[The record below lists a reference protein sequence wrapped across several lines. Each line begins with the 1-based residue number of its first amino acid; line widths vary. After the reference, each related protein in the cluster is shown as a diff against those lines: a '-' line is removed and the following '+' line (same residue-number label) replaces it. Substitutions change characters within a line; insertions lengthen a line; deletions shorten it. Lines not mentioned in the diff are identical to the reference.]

1 MAPLRNGWPDSV
13 SERGVRLAAI
23 ALAVVAVATT
33 AAFAAGL
40 GGTGIAGSPIDRA
53 LPGEQ
58 YVGQAD
64 TGGLD
69 NVTGGADGGLG
80 ALNPG
85 TQTGVGGELGF
96 DKETFA
102 SNDTSVHFTVESP
115 RPAYWRTGAYD
126 TYTGVGWQRPG
137 ETDPYDGPLGGDDS
151 SGERIGYE
159 ITLARG
165 ATSLPTAWRPDSV
178 AAEGLEVT
186 DQRAIRTA
194 SPVSSGTTYGGTSV
208 LATQDPAV
216 LRASE
221 GSVPERLRERY
232 TQLPEDTPDR
242 VGERTARIVDGA
254 DTTYDAV
261 AAVEEWL
268 RTEKDY
274 SLGAD
279 RESESIA
286 DTFIFEME
294 AGYCEYFATAM
305 TTMLRTQD
313 IPARYVVGYT
323 SGEQTG
329 TGEYAVRGQNAHA
342 WVEVYFPEVGWVPFD
357 PTPPADRIATEQ
369 ENRGEER
376 APEEATTPDQADP
389 TDTPGPSPTE
399 GPDNETDDETDETDE
414 ADGTRAIDI
423 SLNRTAVPG
432 RVVAVTITLN
442 DSPVF
447 GETVRF
453 NGEFIG
459 RTDINGTVVG
469 TVPYADELE
478 ITVGADV
485 ETDSVRTVGASVGGP
500 SGLARGGPDRT
511 GTIGVVDEPFLGA
524 VGETVPLE
532 TNATVTVAG
541 DPRPGEA
548 VTVLATVSETPVP
561 EATVTVDGEAVATTD
576 EDGRATVTLPER
588 SGQVAIAVE
597 RGAVAGERIV
607 ELPALSV
614 AVDPELPVA
623 LPFGSATVTVTA
635 DGEPVPDAAV
645 AVGGETVARTGPD
658 GTATIRLPASN
669 DVVVG
674 SRYGLSAAA
683 ELSGQLRNATAGL
696 AVALGV
702 GALGALGWSR
712 RPGVALDRGRFHA
725 AVRRTASSLRR
736 GLLGA
741 AAAVDGAVDRGASGL
756 DRTGSAGAFGRVR
769 AGARARLRS
778 VLRAEE
784 RPDRTERAPSH
795 EDPEAVVRAGWARLL
810 EETSLR
816 ERRTRTPEE
825 LAAHAIEV
833 EGLPR
838 RPVET
843 LRDAFRAVEYGSR
856 PAAERVER
864 VRQAIAAIEAAGDA
878 EGE

>member
-1 MAPLRNGWPDSV
+1 MAPLRNGWPDSL

-23 ALAVVAVATT
+23 ALAVVATATI
-33 AAFAAGL
+33 AAFAAGV

-64 TGGLD
+64 TDGLD

-80 ALNPG
+80 ALNPR

-102 SNDTSVHFTVESP
+102 SNDTSVHFTVEAP

-137 ETDPYDGPLGGDDS
+137 ETDPYNGPLGVDGS
-151 SGERIGYE
+151 PGERIEYE

-165 ATSLPTAWRPDSV
+165 ATSLPTAWRPESV

-194 SPVSSGTTYGGTSV
+194 SPVPTGTTYSGTSV
-208 LATQDPAV
+208 LAPQDPAV
-216 LRASE
+216 LQASE

-232 TQLPEDTPDR
+232 TQLPADTPDR
-242 VGERTARIVDGA
+242 VGERTARIVDGS

-268 RTEKDY
+268 RTEKNY
-274 SLGAD
+274 SLRAD

-369 ENRGEER
+369 ANLGDDP
-376 APEEATTPDQADP
+376 APESATTPDQADP
-389 TDTPGPSPTE
+389 TDAPEPPEGDPPDD
-399 GPDNETDDETDETDE
+399 GPDPDNGTDETP
-414 ADGTRAIDI
+414 AIDI
-423 SLNRTAVPG
+423 SLNETAVPG
-432 RVVAVTITLN
+432 RTVAVTVTR
-442 DSPVF
+442 DESPVV
-447 GETVRF
+447 EEIVRF
-453 NGEFIG
+453 NGEPIG
-459 RTDINGTVVG
+459 RTDRNGTVVG

-478 ITVGADV
+478 ITVE
-485 ETDSVRTVGASVGGP
+485 ETETAAVGASVGG
-500 SGLARGGPDRT
+500 STGVARGDAGRSHAIGAVG
-511 GTIGVVDEPFLGA
+511 GTFVRA

-548 VTVLATVSETPVP
+548 VTILATVSGTPVP
-561 EATVTVDGEAVATTD
+561 EATVTVNGEAVATTD
-576 EDGRATVTLPER
+576 GDGRATVTLPER

-597 RGAVAGERIV
+597 RGAVAGEQIV
-607 ELPALSV
+607 DLPALSV

-645 AVGGETVARTGPD
+645 AIGGETVARTGPD

-669 DVVVG
+669 DIVVG

-683 ELSGQLRNATAGL
+683 ELSGQLRNAAAGL
-696 AVALGV
+696 VVALGV
-702 GALGALGWSR
+702 GALGAIGWSR
-712 RPGVALDRGRFHA
+712 RSGVAVRARDRLSTA
-725 AVRRTASSLRR
+725 AQRTASGLRQ
-736 GLLGA
+736 GLIGA
-741 AAAVDGAVDRGASGL
+741 AAAVDGAVGRGASGL
-756 DRTGSAGAFGRVR
+756 GRTGSAGVFSRLHTEVR
-769 AGARARLRS
+769 ARWRS
-778 VLRAEE
+778 VLRADDE
-784 RPDRTERAPSH
+784 RPDQTRQAPSP
-795 EDPEAVVRAGWARLL
+795 EDPEAVVRASWARLL
-810 EETSLR
+810 EEVSLR

-843 LRDAFRAVEYGSR
+843 LRDAFRAVEYGAR
-856 PAAERVER
+856 PPAERVER
-864 VRQAIAAIEAAGDA
+864 VRQAITAIEAAAGDA
-878 EGE
+878 EGT

>member
-1 MAPLRNGWPDSV
+1 MPPLRNGWPDSL

-23 ALAVVAVATT
+23 ALAIVAVATI

-115 RPAYWRTGAYD
+115 QPAYWRTGAYD
-126 TYTGVGWQRPG
+126 TYTGTGWQRPG
-137 ETDPYDGPLGGDDS
+137 ETDPYDGPLGVDGS
-151 SGERIGYE
+151 PGERIEYE

-165 ATSLPTAWRPDSV
+165 ATSLPTAWRPDSI
-178 AAEGLEVT
+178 ATEGLEVT

-194 SPVSSGTTYGGTSV
+194 SPVPSGTTYAGTSV

-268 RTEKDY
+268 RTGKRY

-323 SGEQTG
+323 SGEQTR

-369 ENRGEER
+369 ANLGDNP
-376 APEEATTPDQADP
+376 APESAATPDQADP
-389 TDTPGPSPTE
+389 TDAPEPSEENATEGDPPAE
-399 GPDNETDDETDETDE
+399 GPDPENGTDG
-414 ADGTRAIDI
+414 APPIDI

-432 RVVAVTITLN
+432 EAVTVTVTRN
-442 DSPVF
+442 ESPVL
-447 GETVRF
+447 GELVRF
-453 NGEFIG
+453 NGEPIG
-459 RTDINGTVVG
+459 RTDRNGTVVG
-469 TVPYADELE
+469 TVPYTDELE
-478 ITVGADV
+478 ITVG
-485 ETDSVRTVGASVGGP
+485 ETEAAAGASVGTSTGVALGDASRSHAIGP
-500 SGLARGGPDRT
+500 VGGTFVR
-511 GTIGVVDEPFLGA
+511 A
-524 VGETVPLE
+524 VGETVPVE
-532 TNATVTVAG
+532 TNATVTVVG
-541 DPRPGEA
+541 DFRPGEA
-548 VTVLATVSETPVP
+548 VTILATVSGTPIP
-561 EATVTVDGEAVATTD
+561 EATVTVDGETVATTD
-576 EDGRATVTLPER
+576 GDGRATVTLPER
-588 SGQVAIAVE
+588 SGQVAIEVE
-597 RGAVAGERIV
+597 RGAVAGERVI

-696 AVALGV
+696 LGALGV

-712 RPGVALDRGRFHA
+712 RPGVALDRGRLHA
-725 AVRRTASSLRR
+725 PVQRTASSLRR

-756 DRTGSAGAFGRVR
+756 GRSGSAGAFGRVR
-769 AGARARLRS
+769 AGVRARVRS
-778 VLRAEE
+778 VLRADE
-784 RPDRTERAPSH
+784 RPDRTERAPSP

-856 PAAERVER
+856 PPAESVER